1 MNLAEVSKL
10 SGREKLQ
17 LMDAL
22 WEDMR
27 QKADADE
34 FREDH
39 LELVRHRWA
48 KVESGESKMLD
59 WDAVKDSIGR

>member
-27 QKADADE
+27 QKADEDE

-39 LELVRHRWA
+39 LELVRRRWA
-48 KVESGESKMLD
+48 KIESGESKMLD